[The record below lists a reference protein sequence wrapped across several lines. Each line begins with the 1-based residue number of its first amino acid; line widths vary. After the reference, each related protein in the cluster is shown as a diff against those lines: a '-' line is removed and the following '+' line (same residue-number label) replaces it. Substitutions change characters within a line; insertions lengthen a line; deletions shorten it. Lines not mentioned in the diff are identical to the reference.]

1 MKPKI
6 LLRIASIVMVLHDIG
21 HMGGSLT
28 WKQAADPEKQQV
40 INQMTEHKFP
50 FMGAMRSMG
59 DYYDGYGYASAL
71 AILLISIILWI
82 ISDSATQNPNLAKKI
97 LIAVSTILL
106 AWGINELIFFFP
118 FAASFS
124 LLAFALT
131 VIAILHLNAGTKQ

>member
-1 MKPKI
+1 M
-6 LLRIASIVMVLHDIG
+6 LRH
-21 HMGGSLT
+21 
-28 WKQAADPEKQQV
+28 
-40 INQMTEHKFP
+40 
-50 FMGAMRSMG
+50 
-59 DYYDGYGYASAL
+59 L

-82 ISDSATQNPNLAKKI
+82 ISDSATRNPNLAKKI

-131 VIAILHLNAGTKQ
+131 VIAILQLNAGTKTVMVEGCQADNNAGLTAFSPEKELTQ